1 MILSISMPKS
11 SGRFLR
17 RPDFLKSRQSDD
29 AASTEV
35 KTPLD
40 LNAVLEDVM
49 EEEDADLGELNTA
62 LGALVDIFPDV
73 QPDVFREMLLNLS
86 KESRLEVVTEH
97 LLRNG
102 AQYIQGR
109 YRKKP
114 SDDKTSQPRHLDP
127 LPKDETFRSD
137 KYKRA
142 VKDTLYLEFR
152 NLSHSSIR
160 AVLAEHNYSY
170 TLARPTLQ
178 HLSSTSWRATISS
191 FFTRKRPATSD
202 PDAHPHVEWLPNPTE
217 SRSLSPYLKRTG
229 CTELDQELYRVYIA
243 PVLARQ
249 IQERL
254 DRDQAMAHEL
264 NETEAEEA
272 DALFDC
278 ECCFTP
284 YPFEYISTC
293 DSDVGHFICFR
304 CIKLAANEALY
315 GQGWARNIDLTKSSL
330 RCLAPSVPDCQGCI
344 DAELVQRALCTEK
357 DGVTNWQKL
366 QERVMSENLI
376 KSQLPL
382 LRCLACPYAEIDE
395 PTSLRFKDPMAL
407 TAHLVHMPMDP
418 LNSLIAFMFIF
429 VYPLVWVML
438 HPLLILIAMVDKTA
452 YNRIQASRT
461 RTTRR
466 RRGLKFICQSPTC
479 GKSSCTNCG
488 GPWSDPHT
496 CNEASLQSLR
506 QAIEAA
512 TTGSIKR
519 TCPKCNLSFVK
530 SSGCNKLVCN
540 CGYTMCYVCRQEIG
554 KEGYVHFCQHF
565 REAGGRCTECDRCDL
580 YVVED
585 EEGTI
590 RKAAI
595 QAEKDWLQREG
606 KSKDTDDKLGAVVND
621 VLANATGGKRC
632 DYDAWLDFFMMVL
645 LE

>member
-17 RPDFLKSRQSDD
+17 RPDFLKSRQPDD

-40 LNAVLEDVM
+40 LDAVLENVM
-49 EEEDADLGELNTA
+49 EEEDSDLGELNTA
-62 LGALVDIFPDV
+62 LGALVDMFPDV

-202 PDAHPHVEWLPNPTE
+202 PEAHPHVEWLPNPTE
-217 SRSLSPYLKRTG
+217 SRSLFPYLKRTG

-249 IQERL
+249 NQERL
-254 DRDQAMAHEL
+254 DRDQAMAYEL
-264 NETEAEEA
+264 NETEADEA

-366 QERVMSENLI
+366 Q
-376 KSQLPL
+376 
-382 LRCLACPYAEIDE
+382 
-395 PTSLRFKDPMAL
+395 
-407 TAHLVHMPMDP
+407 
-418 LNSLIAFMFIF
+418 
-429 VYPLVWVML
+429 
-438 HPLLILIAMVDKTA
+438 
-452 YNRIQASRT
+452 
-461 RTTRR
+461 
-466 RRGLKFICQSPTC
+466 
-479 GKSSCTNCG
+479 
-488 GPWSDPHT
+488 
-496 CNEASLQSLR
+496 
-506 QAIEAA
+506 
-512 TTGSIKR
+512 
-519 TCPKCNLSFVK
+519 
-530 SSGCNKLVCN
+530 
-540 CGYTMCYVCRQEIG
+540 
-554 KEGYVHFCQHF
+554 
-565 REAGGRCTECDRCDL
+565 
-580 YVVED
+580 
-585 EEGTI
+585 
-590 RKAAI
+590 
-595 QAEKDWLQREG
+595 
-606 KSKDTDDKLGAVVND
+606 
-621 VLANATGGKRC
+621 
-632 DYDAWLDFFMMVL
+632 
-645 LE
+645 